1 MSGSY
6 TQDAHRTSFN
16 TIILQYYK
24 KMTFIKLLGNKNF
37 LILPKSGFNTLQAI

>member
-1 MSGSY
+1 MSGSH

-24 KMTFIKLLGNKNF
+24 KDDFYKLLGNKNF

>member
-1 MSGSY
+1 MSGSH

-24 KMTFIKLLGNKNF
+24 KDDFYKTFGE
-37 LILPKSGFNTLQAI
+37 G